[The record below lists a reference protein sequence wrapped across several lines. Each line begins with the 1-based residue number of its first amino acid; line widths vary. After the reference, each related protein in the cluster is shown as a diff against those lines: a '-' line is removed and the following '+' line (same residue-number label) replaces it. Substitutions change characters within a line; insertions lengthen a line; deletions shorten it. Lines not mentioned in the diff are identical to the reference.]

1 MKGWIALAFI
11 VAEAII
17 RIIVWKDDK

>member
-11 VAEAII
+11 VAEAIL

>member
-1 MKGWIALAFI
+1 MKGWVALAFI

-17 RIIVWKDDK
+17 RIIVWKDNK